1 MNASNAPGVVV
12 ACDPAEGGWRC
23 RVTVGDGLA
32 ASEHE
37 VILERETLDDLA
49 PGVSPDT
56 LVAESFAFLLE
67 REPRDAIMRRF
78 ELPIIGR
85 YFGDYPEEI
94 RRRLGG

>member
-1 MNASNAPGVVV
+1 MTAPGVAV

-23 RVTVGDGLA
+23 RVTIGDDPA
-32 ASEHE
+32 ATEHE
-37 VILERETLDDLA
+37 VILERETLEDLA

-67 REPRDAIMRRF
+67 REPREALMRRF

-85 YFGDYPEEI
+85 YFAEYSDEI
-94 RRRLGG
+94 RRRLTG